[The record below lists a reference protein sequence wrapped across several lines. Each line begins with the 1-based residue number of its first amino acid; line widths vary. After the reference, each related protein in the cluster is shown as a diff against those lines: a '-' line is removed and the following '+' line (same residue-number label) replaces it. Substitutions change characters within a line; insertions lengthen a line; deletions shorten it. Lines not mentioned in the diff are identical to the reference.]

1 MNMKKRYTK
10 MTEAELGTATAG
22 FNRPVGRKE
31 SRALTAAERK
41 RWKRVATGPGRPKI
55 GRGSVAVLMSLEMGL
70 LERADRFA
78 KAQGV
83 GRSKLI
89 AFALEAYWGRRQAIS
104 A

>member
-1 MNMKKRYTK
+1 MKKPYTK
-10 MTEAELGTATAG
+10 MTQAELAAATAG
-22 FNRPVGRKE
+22 LDHPISRKE
-31 SRALTAAERK
+31 SRPLTAAQRK
-41 RWKRVATGPGRPKI
+41 RWKRLATGPGRPKI

-78 KAQGV
+78 KAQGI

-89 AFALEAYWGRRQAIS
+89 AFALEAYMARRRAIS